1 MGTEEALGE
10 RDGVKESAEFII
22 TGLVTAEAIRGL
34 DKFSVVEVELMAD
47 SEMDVMD
54 ILLLRRAAF
63 SSSSSCLIL
72 FSADLFA
79 LSNF

>member
-10 RDGVKESAEFII
+10 RDGVKESEEFII
-22 TGLVTAEAIRGL
+22 TGLVTAEDIRWL

-54 ILLLRRAAF
+54 ILLFKRAECF
-63 SSSSSCLIL
+63 TSL
-72 FSADLFA
+72 
-79 LSNF
+79 

>member
-1 MGTEEALGE
+1 MGTEEALRE
-10 RDGVKESAEFII
+10 RYGVKESEEFII
-22 TGLVTAEAIRGL
+22 TGLVTAEDIRWL

-63 SSSSSCLIL
+63 
-72 FSADLFA
+72 
-79 LSNF
+79 NK